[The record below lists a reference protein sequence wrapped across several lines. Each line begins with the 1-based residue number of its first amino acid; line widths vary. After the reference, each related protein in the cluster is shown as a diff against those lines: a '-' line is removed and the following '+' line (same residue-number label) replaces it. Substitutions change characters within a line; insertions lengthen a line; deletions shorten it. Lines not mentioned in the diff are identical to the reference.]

1 MSQCELSHFPSL
13 HLLSGAPQEKRQKR
27 LVLSGEVISN
37 VQSLR
42 AALVEKLG
50 MQSTNVR
57 KSFRRLDTD
66 YSGAL
71 DRKEFRRF
79 LESMNIVV
87 TEGCYNDLFDM
98 LDLDKNGTV
107 EFE

>member
-1 MSQCELSHFPSL
+1 
-13 HLLSGAPQEKRQKR
+13 
-27 LVLSGEVISN
+27 
-37 VQSLR
+37 
-42 AALVEKLG
+42 

>member
-1 MSQCELSHFPSL
+1 
-13 HLLSGAPQEKRQKR
+13 
-27 LVLSGEVISN
+27 
-37 VQSLR
+37 
-42 AALVEKLG
+42 

-71 DRKEFRRF
+71 DRNEFRRF
-79 LESMNIVV
+79 LESLNIVV